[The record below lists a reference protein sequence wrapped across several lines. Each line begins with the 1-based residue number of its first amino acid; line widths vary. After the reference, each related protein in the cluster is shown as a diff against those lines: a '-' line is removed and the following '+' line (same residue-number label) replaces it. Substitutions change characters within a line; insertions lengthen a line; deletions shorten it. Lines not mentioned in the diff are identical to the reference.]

1 MVHQASSILKIG
13 VTGFAF
19 NVAMG
24 ARLNDVSNTYWMK
37 HKKES
42 ANKLRHLSFGRY
54 AASPGEHVVN
64 SQRKFLNYDLNFG
77 R

>member
-24 ARLNDVSNTYWMK
+24 ARLNYVSNTYWMQ

-54 AASPGEHVVN
+54 AASPGEHAVILKESHV
-64 SQRKFLNYDLNFG
+64 KYE
-77 R
+77 